1 MAEKFH
7 ILDVPEG
14 NQLDEKEF
22 SKLAEQAADL
32 TEDYAFYSNLDAL
45 NTLIDTA
52 NSVSSSQVSETVSEA
67 TSRATSIAKDTLQ
80 QTSMMIDEVQ
90 RFKSLSEKIAKH
102 S

>member
-7 ILDVPEG
+7 ILDFPEDS
-14 NQLDEKEF
+14 QLNEKEF

-45 NTLIDTA
+45 STLIETA
-52 NSVSSSQVSETVSEA
+52 SPSSDKTSEA
-67 TSRATSIAKDTLQ
+67 ASQTTSKASSIAKDTLQ
-80 QTSMMIDEVQ
+80 QTGMMIDEVQ

>member
-7 ILDVPEG
+7 ILDLPEDD
-14 NQLDEKEF
+14 QLDAKEF

-45 NTLIDTA
+45 STLIKTA
-52 NSVSSSQVSETVSEA
+52 EPSANQTSEAASQVI
-67 TSRATSIAKDTLQ
+67 SIANDTLQ
-80 QTSMMIDEVQ
+80 QTDMMIDEVQ

>member
-7 ILDVPEG
+7 ILDFPEDS
-14 NQLDEKEF
+14 QLDEKEF

-32 TEDYAFYSNLDAL
+32 TEDYAFYANLDAL
-45 NTLIDTA
+45 NTLLETA
-52 NSVSSSQVSETVSEA
+52 SPTPKKTLEASSQA
-67 TSRATSIAKDTLQ
+67 ASIAKDTLQ

-90 RFKSLSEKIAKH
+90 RFKSLSKKIAKH

>member
-7 ILDVPEG
+7 ILDVPED

-22 SKLAEQAADL
+22 SRLAEQAADL

-52 NSVSSSQVSETVSEA
+52 SSISSSQVSETASEA
-67 TSRATSIAKDTLQ
+67 TSRAMSIAKDTLQ

>member
-7 ILDVPEG
+7 ILDFPED
-14 NQLDEKEF
+14 NQLDAKEF

-45 NTLIDTA
+45 STLLETA
-52 NSVSSSQVSETVSEA
+52 SPLPKQPREAASQIA
-67 TSRATSIAKDTLQ
+67 SIAKDTLQ

-90 RFKSLSEKIAKH
+90 RFKSLSKKIARH

>member
-7 ILDVPEG
+7 ILDFPED
-14 NQLDEKEF
+14 NQLDAKEF

-45 NTLIDTA
+45 NTLLETA
-52 NSVSSSQVSETVSEA
+52 SPLPKRPLKAASKVA
-67 TSRATSIAKDTLQ
+67 SIAKDTLQ
-80 QTSMMIDEVQ
+80 QTNMMIDEVQ
-90 RFKSLSEKIAKH
+90 RFKALSKKIAKH

>member
-7 ILDVPEG
+7 ILDFPED
-14 NQLDEKEF
+14 NQLDAKEF

-45 NTLIDTA
+45 STLIETA
-52 NSVSSSQVSETVSEA
+52 KPSSNQGLEA
-67 TSRATSIAKDTLQ
+67 TSQATSIAKDTLQ
-80 QTSMMIDEVQ
+80 QTSMMIDEVG
-90 RFKSLSEKIAKH
+90 RFKTLSEKIAKH